1 MFDCQRVL
9 FQQLRLRKNK
19 TIPGQKASDVLD
31 KKVPAGSH
39 MRIKIYRCIWMIIH
53 LVSGILT
60 IGTRPGKLT
69 VRELE
74 NGPVEMVDLPTKN
87 GDFP

>member
-19 TIPGQKASDVLD
+19 TIPGQKALDVLD

-53 LVSGILT
+53 LV
-60 IGTRPGKLT
+60 
-69 VRELE
+69 
-74 NGPVEMVDLPTKN
+74 
-87 GDFP
+87 